1 MKNFTVRKN
10 YWDVMLIRQ
19 IKFWRRNI
27 MESVSNNSRPDFDD
41 IQDYEEFS
49 KYYWY
54 QKELKKICRERA
66 LKTPSYKI

>member
-54 QKELKKICRERA
+54 QKELKK
-66 LKTPSYKI
+66 KSKIFWKLV